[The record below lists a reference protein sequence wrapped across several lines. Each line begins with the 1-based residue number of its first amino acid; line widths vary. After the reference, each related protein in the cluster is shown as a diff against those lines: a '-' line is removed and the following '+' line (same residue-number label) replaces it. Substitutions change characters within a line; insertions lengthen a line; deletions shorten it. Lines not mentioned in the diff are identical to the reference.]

1 MTTIDQALMVELD
14 LHPRATAEDL
24 QRYLRDQAPLTTIR
38 RWLRAHEGWLVVR
51 EAVGW
56 RLSSQG
62 ERFLTALD

>member
-14 LHPRATAEDL
+14 RHPRATEEDL
-24 QRYLRDQAPLTTIR
+24 QRYLHGEAPLTAIR
-38 RWLRAHEGWLVVR
+38 RWLTTHEGWLVVR

-56 RLSSQG
+56 RLSPNG

>member
-24 QRYLRDQAPLTTIR
+24 QRYLGGAAPLTAIR
-38 RWLRAHEGWLVVR
+38 RWLRSHEGWLVVR
-51 EAVGW
+51 EAMGW
-56 RLSSQG
+56 RLSASG